1 MAASVDLHIHT
12 YFSDGVNSPEEVLEI
27 VRDKKLTAF
36 SICDHDNIGGY
47 LQLKEQLGRDDPELI
62 PGVELSSGY
71 GGEDIHILGYYFDL
85 SSDEL
90 NNELL
95 SFRNRRNQR
104 GVEMLNKLKGM
115 GINIP
120 LELVKEL
127 AGRSAIGRPNVADA
141 LVRVR
146 AVNNF
151 AEAFE
156 KYIGYNC
163 PAYIPKENMSPR
175 QAIELIHRS
184 GGLAILAHPGIADA
198 GSHIDEYLE
207 YGLDGIEVYHPMHNS
222 LIRERYARLAENKNI
237 LATGGSDFHGRQ
249 EKYGKIGQVLVSEEL
264 PAIMKKRLSL
274 NGSQL

>member
-1 MAASVDLHIHT
+1 MNPSVDLHIHT
-12 YFSDGVNSPEEVLEI
+12 YFSDGINSPEEVLEI
-27 VRDKKLTAF
+27 VRNRNLTAF

-47 LQLKEQLGRDDPELI
+47 LQLKGQLGRNDPELV

-104 GVEMLNKLKGM
+104 GAEMLNKLKGM
-115 GINIP
+115 GIDIP
-120 LELVKEL
+120 LDLVKEL

-141 LVRVR
+141 LVGIK
-146 AVNNF
+146 AVSSF

-163 PAYIPKENMSPR
+163 PAYIPKENMTPR
-175 QAIELIHRS
+175 EAIELIHRA
-184 GGLAILAHPGIADA
+184 GGLAVLAHPGIADA

-207 YGLDGIEVYHPMHNS
+207 YGLDGIEVYHPMHNNR
-222 LIRERYARLAENKNI
+222 IQQRYAKLAESKNI

-249 EKYGKIGQVLVSEEL
+249 EKYGKIGQVLVSEDL
-264 PAIMKKRLSL
+264 PAIMQNRLSL
-274 NGSQL
+274 MNRG